1 MDIQE
6 LFEQAKRD
14 PSLLSN
20 INIDELLEDTNDVK
34 NDYLQDKTLLE
45 IQKVIDEAL
54 NEVVDDEDI
63 IENY

>member
-20 INIDELLEDTNDVK
+20 INIDELLEDTNDGK
-34 NDYLQDKTLLE
+34 ND
-45 IQKVIDEAL
+45 
-54 NEVVDDEDI
+54 
-63 IENY
+63 